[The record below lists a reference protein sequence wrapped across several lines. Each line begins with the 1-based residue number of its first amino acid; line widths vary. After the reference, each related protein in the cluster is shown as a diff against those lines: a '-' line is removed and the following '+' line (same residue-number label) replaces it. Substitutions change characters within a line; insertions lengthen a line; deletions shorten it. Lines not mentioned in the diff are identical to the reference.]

1 MQEKKNLGFDGIGT
15 RSEFEPFQHF
25 RLLFGNHFNSNYLR
39 RSVHLPYP
47 VVLYVARTLLHDFGE
62 TVFCGVILLRSQNKA
77 GKYKRREWKFAIQ
90 AFQIHFSFQN
100 VVTFDDWTKDIRR
113 SLTNLADSD
122 EDDSENLCKLK
133 TTLRNRR

>member
-15 RSEFEPFQHF
+15 RSEFEPSQHF
-25 RLLFGNHFNSNYLR
+25 RLLFGNHFNCNLSEKIG
-39 RSVHLPYP
+39 SS
-47 VVLYVARTLLHDFGE
+47 TLLSGTLCGENFYDFGE
-62 TVFCGVILLRSQNKA
+62 TVFCEVIFLRSQNKA